1 MKIKSLLL
9 ALVSVCAFPALAAT
23 ATIYSTNF
31 DSLPGANSTQLTPAK
46 FSELFS
52 DTTYLYPED
61 LSTGGRAL
69 RFGSSSKR
77 GSFTSVAMNCTPNAP
92 ITFTFDAAKYNS
104 NVNESLR
111 ITIIGSVSKE
121 IPNSKISSIY
131 TDPFTQ
137 GLTITFEEGV
147 TTDTFSFTIDTFGTN
162 ASRARLLIDNLTIT
176 QEVPDGDEPD
186 PVQLEA
192 PANLAVANVTY
203 ESASASWTKVDNAT
217 KYSVV
222 LVAGETETTNVVE
235 NTSISFNDLTPQTA
249 YSVKVAAVGNG
260 TTHLTSDYSTAF
272 SFTTEAAPVGEWNVL
287 IDEDFSLLT
296 TGDHTSTSNN
306 GKLTKANAPWAK
318 LDVEGVD
325 GDYYKV
331 NQAGGAVKFSTGTE
345 QGFVTTTNITFQAL
359 KTRITAYV
367 KGWNEKDGTPA
378 SFDVVINGQ
387 TYSSEFPKAY
397 ITSDFAEVVIEIPS
411 VTAGSYPVKITSTAG
426 DDMRFFLDSFK
437 IEQFVSESMT
447 TLPAPTSV
455 EAAAQTPYSVKV
467 NWSAVAGASSYTV
480 TLQMVDEEGNSVGSS
495 IVNAAGN
502 TETSIVIDGLADGVS
517 YNVSV
522 VAVGDDKILS
532 SEATTISITTP
543 IDTYKPVFTITDAAG
558 KAMDAFEAPKDDP
571 IVIMAS
577 AMVGEEAASVTAN
590 NLPEG
595 ATFVDGVLTWTPSL
609 ELEANTVFTVDFV
622 VTNEGGTYTQ
632 SITIKVAEANT
643 LVVGAITA
651 SDITATAA
659 TLSWDALPKASSYVY
674 DIWYGSSVIT
684 NGVEIESFFD
694 FKKSTAGVI
703 PFGFE
708 IEGGTDV
715 LTDNKDIGF
724 EHNIIKFDKVTG
736 TLITKK
742 YPKAVT
748 ALSIYI
754 AKNKADTAEG
764 ATGNPVT
771 IYASA
776 DDGATWV
783 LVETFTADQLPA
795 KNTFTYDFDAA
806 LNYTRFKVE
815 YNKVEMNLGL
825 SCVGVTYAGAGAKMF
840 AQDQTTTDTSI
851 SLPKGLRANTE
862 YYVRIKPVNET
873 RECAY
878 KYVRFV
884 TGKADPATYIIVR

>member
-9 ALVSVCAFPALAAT
+9 VLVSVCAFPALAAT

-52 DTTYLYPED
+52 ATTYLYPED

-111 ITIIGSVSKE
+111 ITIGSVTKE

-131 TDPFTQ
+131 TDSFTQ
-137 GLTITFEEGV
+137 GLTISFEEGV
-147 TTDTFSFTIDTFGTN
+147 TTDTFSFTIDTFGTST
-162 ASRARLLIDNLTIT
+162 SRARLLIDNLTIT

-203 ESASASWTKVDNAT
+203 ESASASWTAVENAT

-222 LVAGETETTNVVE
+222 LVAGETETTFE
-235 NTSISFNDLTPQTA
+235 TTETTFAFEDLEAETA
-249 YSVKVAAVGNG
+249 YAVKVAAVGNG
-260 TTHLTSDYSTAF
+260 TTYLTSDDSTV
-272 SFTTEAAPVGEWNVL
+272 SFTTVAAPAGGWNVL
-287 IDEDFSLLT
+287 FYDDLSKVDS
-296 TGDHTSTSNN
+296 GNHTSTSHSAV
-306 GKLTKANAPWAK
+306 KAAQVPWAK
-318 LDVEGVD
+318 LETDGVD
-325 GDYYKV
+325 YSKV
-331 NQAGGAVKFSTGTE
+331 YAAGGALKFSTASI

-367 KGWNEKDGTPA
+367 KGWNQKDGTPA

-411 VTAGSYPVKITSTAG
+411 VTAGSFPVKITSTNG
-426 DDMRFFLDSFK
+426 DDYRFFLDSFK

-455 EAAAQTPYSVKV
+455 EATELTPYSVKV

-543 IDTYKPVFTITDAAG
+543 VDTYKPVFTITDAAG

-577 AMVGEEAASVTAN
+577 AMVGEEAAAVTAN

-632 SITIKVAEANT
+632 SVTIKVVEANT

-694 FKKSTAGVI
+694 FENVRDGVI
-703 PFGFE
+703 PVGFE
-708 IEGGTDV
+708 IEGANGC
-715 LTDNKDIGF
+715 LKDNGDIEF

-783 LVETFTADQLPA
+783 PVETYTIDQLPA
-795 KNTFTYDFDAA
+795 KNTFTYNFDVA

-815 YNKVEMNLGL
+815 YNKVEMNLGI
-825 SCVGVTYAGAGAKMF
+825 SCVGVAYAGAGAKVF
-840 AQDQTTTDTSI
+840 AQDQTTTDTLI

>member
-9 ALVSVCAFPALAAT
+9 ALLFAFAT
-23 ATIYSTNF
+23 TAFGETVTVYQTNF
-31 DSLPGANSTQLTPAK
+31 DDLPGANAIEPSEYSNLIASSTN
-46 FSELFS
+46 
-52 DTTYLYPED
+52 LYPED
-61 LSTGGRAL
+61 LTSGGRAL
-69 RFGSSSKR
+69 RLGSSSAR
-77 GSFTSVAMNCTPNAP
+77 GSFTSIEMNCTPNAP
-92 ITFTFDAAKYNS
+92 ITFTFDVARHNDA
-104 NVNESLR
+104 VNNTIR
-111 ITIIGSVSKE
+111 ITINGVSRDILPTEFPTLLADSFTTGLSV
-121 IPNSKISSIY
+121 
-131 TDPFTQ
+131 
-137 GLTITFEEGV
+137 TFEDGV
-147 TTDTFSFTIDTFGTN
+147 PTSTFTFTMETVGG
-162 ASRARLLIDNLTIT
+162 AAAKARTYFDNLVIT
-176 QEVPDGDEPD
+176 QDIVESETPAD
-186 PVQLEA
+186 PVQLAA
-192 PANLAVANVTY
+192 PAGIAAEVTY
-203 ESASASWTKVDNAT
+203 ESATVSWKEVENAT
-217 KYSVV
+217 KYSVIFV
-222 LVAGETETTNVVE
+222 NGETETEYETTE
-235 NTSISFNDLTPQTA
+235 TSITFENLIAETV
-249 YSVKVAAVGNG
+249 YSVKVAAVGDDVSY
-260 TTHLTSDYSTAF
+260 LTSEYSTA
-272 SFTTEAAPVGEWNVL
+272 SFTTEAAPEGEWKVL
-287 IDEDFSLLT
+287 FYDDFSLLT

-387 TYSSEFPKAY
+387 TYSAEPFPQAY

-411 VTAGSYPVKITSTAG
+411 VTAGSFPVKITSTNG
-426 DDMRFFLDSFK
+426 DDYRFFLDSFK
-437 IEQFVSESMT
+437 IEQFVLST
-447 TLPAPTSV
+447 LGVLPAPTSV
-455 EAAAQTPYSVKV
+455 EAVAQTPYSVKV
-467 NWSAVAGASSYTV
+467 DWSAVTGAASYTI
-480 TLQMVDEEGNSVGSS
+480 TLEMVDEEGNPVGTS
-495 IVNAAGN
+495 IAKSAGY
-502 TETSIVIDGLADGVS
+502 TETSIVVDGLADGAK

-522 VAVGDDKILS
+522 VAVGDGAASLDS
-532 SEATTISITTP
+532 VAATTTVTTP
-543 IDTYKPVFTITDAAG
+543 ADTYKPVFTITDAAG

-577 AMVGEEAASVTAN
+577 AMVGEEVASVTAN

-609 ELEANTVFTVDFV
+609 EMEANTVFTVDFV
-622 VTNEGGTYTQ
+622 VTNEGGTYTT
-632 SITIKVAEANT
+632 SVTITVAEALP
-643 LVVGAITA
+643 LVVGEITA

-694 FKKSTAGVI
+694 FEGVRKGVI
-703 PFGFE
+703 PYDVTINGAN
-708 IEGGTDV
+708 GTYA
-715 LTDNKDIGF
+715 DNKDFDF
-724 EHNIIKFDKVTG
+724 EHNVVCFNDDTG
-736 TLITKK
+736 YVITKA

-748 ALSIYI
+748 TLSAYFVKNN
-754 AKNKADTAEG
+754 AKTEEG
-764 ATGNPVT
+764 LTGNPVT
-771 IYASA
+771 VYASS

-783 LVETFTADQLPA
+783 QIESYAAADLA
-795 KNTFTYDFDAA
+795 ADEIRVFEFDAA
-806 LNYTRFKVE
+806 LNYTRFKFE
-815 YNKVEMNLGL
+815 WQQVEMNFGI
-825 SCVGVTYAGAGAKMF
+825 SAIAATYAGAGAKVF

-878 KYVRFV
+878 KYIRFV

>member
-9 ALVSVCAFPALAAT
+9 VLLFAF
-23 ATIYSTNF
+23 ATIASAKTVTIISENF
-31 DSLPGANSTQLTPAK
+31 DSLDSARTTAVKASDLPALIDAIANCYAETQDYSKVA
-46 FSELFS
+46 
-52 DTTYLYPED
+52 YP
-61 LSTGGRAL
+61 SRGL
-69 RFGSSSKR
+69 RFSNTSNYGSLTTKDFACEPNMPIKIAFKLASYVDEYK
-77 GSFTSVAMNCTPNAP
+77 GVFEVTVGGQKFTPVPTTVAPN
-92 ITFTFDAAKYNS
+92 
-104 NVNESLR
+104 
-111 ITIIGSVSKE
+111 
-121 IPNSKISSIY
+121 Y
-131 TDPFTQ
+131 TDYEIYLEN
-137 GLTITFEEGV
+137 GI
-147 TTDTFSFTIDTFGTN
+147 N
-162 ASRARLLIDNLTIT
+162 ASSFDIVMVVPSGTKSGYKSCVVIDDLVIT
-176 QEVPDGDEPD
+176 QEILDPDVPA
-186 PVQLEA
+186 VQLEA
-192 PANLAVANVTY
+192 PKDLAVANLTH
-203 ESASASWTKVDNAT
+203 ESAVASWTKVDNAT

-222 LVAGETETTNVVE
+222 LVAGEIETTFETTETTFAFE
-235 NTSISFNDLTPQTA
+235 NLEAETA
-249 YSVKVAAVGNG
+249 YTVKVAAVGNG

-272 SFTTEAAPVGEWNVL
+272 SFTTEAAPAGGWNVL
-287 IDEDFSLLT
+287 FYDDLSKVDS
-296 TGDHTSTSNN
+296 GNHTSTSHSAV
-306 GKLTKANAPWAK
+306 KAAQVPWAK
-318 LDVEGVD
+318 LETDGVD
-325 GDYYKV
+325 YSKV
-331 NQAGGAVKFSTGTE
+331 YAAGGALKFSTASI

-367 KGWNEKDGTPA
+367 KGWNQKDGTPA

-387 TYSSEFPKAY
+387 TYSEPFPQAY

-411 VTAGSYPVKITSTAG
+411 VTAGSFPVKITSTNG
-426 DDMRFFLDSFK
+426 DDYRFFLDSFK

-455 EAAAQTPYSVKV
+455 EATELTPYSVKV

-502 TETSIVIDGLADGVS
+502 TETSIVVDGLADGVS

-543 IDTYKPVFTITDAAG
+543 VDTYKPVFTITDAAG
-558 KAMDAFEAPKDDP
+558 KVMDAFEAPKDDP

-577 AMVGEEAASVTAN
+577 AMVGEEAAAVTAN

-632 SITIKVAEANT
+632 SVTIKVVEANT

-684 NGVEIESFFD
+684 NGVEIESFLD

-795 KNTFTYDFDAA
+795 KNTFSYDFDAA

-825 SCVGVTYAGAGAKMF
+825 SCVGVAYASAGAKMF
-840 AQDQTTTDTSI
+840 AQNQTTTDTSI
-851 SLPKGLRANTE
+851 SITKGLRANTE
-862 YYVRIKPVNET
+862 YFVRIKPVNET

-878 KYVRFV
+878 KYIRFV
-884 TGKADPATYIIVR
+884 

>member
-52 DTTYLYPED
+52 ATTYLYPED

-111 ITIIGSVSKE
+111 ITIGSVTKE

-131 TDPFTQ
+131 TDSFTQ
-137 GLTITFEEGV
+137 GLTISFEEGV
-147 TTDTFSFTIDTFGTN
+147 TTDTFSFTIDTFGTST
-162 ASRARLLIDNLTIT
+162 SRARLLIDNLTIT

-192 PANLAVANVTY
+192 PANLAVANLTH
-203 ESASASWTKVDNAT
+203 ESATASWTAVENAT

-222 LVAGETETTNVVE
+222 LVAGETETTFE
-235 NTSISFNDLTPQTA
+235 TTETTFAFEDLEAETA
-249 YSVKVAAVGNG
+249 YAVKVAAVGNG
-260 TTHLTSDYSTAF
+260 TTYLTSDDSTV
-272 SFTTEAAPVGEWNVL
+272 SFTTVAAPAGGWNVL
-287 IDEDFSLLT
+287 FYDDLSKVDS
-296 TGDHTSTSNN
+296 GNHTSTSHSAV
-306 GKLTKANAPWAK
+306 KAAQVPWAK
-318 LDVEGVD
+318 LETDGVD
-325 GDYYKV
+325 YSKV
-331 NQAGGAVKFSTGTE
+331 YAAGGALKFSTASI

-387 TYSSEFPKAY
+387 TYSEPFPQAY

-455 EAAAQTPYSVKV
+455 EAVAQTPYSVKV

-480 TLQMVDEEGNSVGSS
+480 TLQMVDEEGNSVGSP
-495 IVNAAGN
+495 IVNAAGY
-502 TETSIVIDGLADGVS
+502 TETSIVVDGLADDAS

-522 VAVGDDKILS
+522 VAVGDDTTLS
-532 SEATTISITTP
+532 SDATTTTVATP
-543 IDTYKPVFTITDAAG
+543 ADTYKPIFTVTDAAG
-558 KAMDAFEAPKDDP
+558 KAMDAFEAPKDDS

-577 AMVGEEAASVTAN
+577 AMVGEEAAAVTAN

-609 ELEANTVFTVDFV
+609 EMEANTVFTVDFV

-632 SITIKVAEANT
+632 STTIKVVEANT

-851 SLPKGLRANTE
+851 SITKGLRANTE

-878 KYVRFV
+878 KYIRFV

>member
-9 ALVSVCAFPALAAT
+9 ALLFVFSTTAFAET
-23 ATIYSTNF
+23 VTVYQTNF
-31 DSLPGANSTQLTPAK
+31 DDLPGANAIEPSEYSNLIASSTN
-46 FSELFS
+46 
-52 DTTYLYPED
+52 LYPED
-61 LSTGGRAL
+61 LTSGGRAL
-69 RFGSSSKR
+69 RLGSSSAR
-77 GSFTSVAMNCTPNAP
+77 GNFTSIEMNCTPNAP
-92 ITFTFDAAKYNS
+92 ITFTFDVARHNDA
-104 NVNESLR
+104 VNNTIR
-111 ITIIGSVSKE
+111 ITINGVTRDILPTEFPTLLADSFTTGLSV
-121 IPNSKISSIY
+121 
-131 TDPFTQ
+131 
-137 GLTITFEEGV
+137 TFEDGV
-147 TTDTFSFTIDTFGTN
+147 PTSTFTFKMETVGG
-162 ASRARLLIDNLTIT
+162 AAAKARTYFDNLVIT
-176 QEVPDGDEPD
+176 QDIVESETPAD
-186 PVQLEA
+186 PVQLAA
-192 PANLAVANVTY
+192 PAGIAAEVTY
-203 ESASASWTKVDNAT
+203 ESATVSWEEVENAT
-217 KYSVV
+217 KYSVIFV
-222 LVAGETETTNVVE
+222 NGETETEYETTE
-235 NTSISFNDLTPQTA
+235 TSITFENLTAETA
-249 YSVKVAAVGNG
+249 YSVKVAAVGDDVSY
-260 TTHLTSDYSTAF
+260 LTSEYSTA
-272 SFTTEAAPVGEWNVL
+272 SFTTEAAPAGGWNVL
-287 IDEDFSLLT
+287 FYDDLSKVDS
-296 TGDHTSTSNN
+296 GNHTSTSHSAV
-306 GKLTKANAPWAK
+306 KAAQVPWAK
-318 LDVEGVD
+318 LETDGVD
-325 GDYYKV
+325 YSKV
-331 NQAGGAVKFSTGTE
+331 YAAGGALKFSTASI

-367 KGWNEKDGTPA
+367 KGWNQKDGTPA

-387 TYSSEFPKAY
+387 TYSEPFPQAY

-411 VTAGSYPVKITSTAG
+411 VTAGSFPVKITSTNG
-426 DDMRFFLDSFK
+426 DDYRFFLDSFK

-455 EAAAQTPYSVKV
+455 EAVAQTPYSVKV

-502 TETSIVIDGLADGVS
+502 TETSIVVDGLADGVS

-577 AMVGEEAASVTAN
+577 AMVGEEAAAVTAN

-609 ELEANTVFTVDFV
+609 EMEAGTVYTVDFV

-694 FKKSTAGVI
+694 FEGVSKGVI
-703 PFGFE
+703 PYDVTIDGAD
-708 IEGGTDV
+708 GTYA
-715 LTDNKDIGF
+715 DNVKLLPF
-724 EHNIIKFDKVTG
+724 EHNIIQFSKGNGYIVT
-736 TLITKK
+736 KQ

-748 ALSIYI
+748 HLDVYF
-754 AKNKADTAEG
+754 AKNATDNNTITEPRLVIYGSSDNGQSWVQIEAYTAADLSKTE
-764 ATGNPVT
+764 
-771 IYASA
+771 IR
-776 DDGATWV
+776 
-783 LVETFTADQLPA
+783 
-795 KNTFTYDFDAA
+795 TYDFDSS
-806 LNYTRFKVE
+806 LNYTRFKFE
-815 YNKVEMNLGL
+815 YQKLDIN
-825 SCVGVTYAGAGAKMF
+825 VGISAISATYAGAGAKVF

>member
-31 DSLPGANSTQLTPAK
+31 DSLQGANTTQLTPAK

-52 DTTYLYPED
+52 DATYMYPED

-77 GSFTSVAMNCTPNAP
+77 GSFTSVDFECTPNAP

-111 ITIIGSVSKE
+111 ITIGSVSKE

-131 TDPFTQ
+131 TDSFTQ

-203 ESASASWTKVDNAT
+203 ESATASWTAVTNA
-217 KYSVV
+217 KEYSVV
-222 LVAGETETTNVVE
+222 LVAGETETTNTVKT
-235 NTSISFNDLTPQTA
+235 TSIDFTDLSAETA
-249 YSVKVAAVGNG
+249 YSVKVAAVGDDVSY
-260 TTHLTSDYSTAF
+260 LTSEYSTAL
-272 SFTTEAAPVGEWNVL
+272 FTTEAAPEGEWKVL
-287 IDEDFSLLT
+287 FYDDLSKVDS
-296 TGDHTSTSNN
+296 GNHTNTNHSAV
-306 GKLTKANAPWAK
+306 KAAQVPWAK
-318 LDVEGVD
+318 LETDGVD
-325 GDYYKV
+325 YSKV
-331 NQAGGAVKFSTGTE
+331 YAAGGALKFSTGSA
-345 QGFVTTTNITFQAL
+345 QGYITTTNITFQAL

-378 SFDVVINGQ
+378 TFDVVINGQ
-387 TYSSEFPKAY
+387 TYSEPFPQAY

-411 VTAGSYPVKITSTAG
+411 VTAGSFPVMITSTNG
-426 DDMRFFLDSFK
+426 DDYRFFLDSFK

-455 EAAAQTPYSVKV
+455 EAVAQTPYSVKV

-480 TLQMVDEEGNSVGSS
+480 TLQKVDEEGNSVGSS

-502 TETSIVIDGLADGVS
+502 TETSIVVDGLADGVS

-558 KAMDAFEAPKDDP
+558 KAMDAFTAPLTDP
-571 IVIMAS
+571 IVINAS
-577 AMVGEEAASVTAN
+577 AMVGEEAAEVAVEGA
-590 NLPEG
+590 PEG
-595 ATFVDGVLTWTPSL
+595 ATFVDGVFTWTPDGVEVGTEVTLNFS
-609 ELEANTVFTVDFV
+609 
-622 VTNEGGTYTQ
+622 VTNEGGTYTT
-632 SITIKVAEANT
+632 SVTITVAEALP
-643 LVVGAITA
+643 LVVGEITV
-651 SDITATAA
+651 SDIKATGA
-659 TLSWDALPKASSYVY
+659 TLSWDAVAKATSYTY
-674 DIWYGSSVIT
+674 DIWRGSSIIT
-684 NGVEIESFFD
+684 NGVDMETFFD
-694 FKKSTAGVI
+694 FKNLRDGVI
-703 PFGFE
+703 PVGFE
-708 IEGGTDV
+708 IEGAASEC
-715 LTDNKDIGF
+715 LKDNGDIEF

-754 AKNKADTAEG
+754 AKNEASTAEG

-783 LVETFTADQLPA
+783 QVETYTIDQLPS
-795 KNTFTYDFDAA
+795 KNTFTYNFDVA

-815 YNKVEMNLGL
+815 YNKVKMNLGI
-825 SCVGVTYAGAGAKMF
+825 SCVGVAYAGAGAKMF
-840 AQDQTTTDTSI
+840 AENQTTTDTSI
-851 SLPKGLRANTE
+851 TIPKGLVADSE
-862 YYVRIKPVNET
+862 YFVRVKATNDAGSDN
-873 RECAY
+873 AY
-878 KYVRFV
+878 KYFRFK
-884 TGKADPATYIIVR
+884 TEKADSATVIIIQ

>member
-9 ALVSVCAFPALAAT
+9 ALLFAFAT
-23 ATIYSTNF
+23 TAFAETVTVYQTNF
-31 DSLPGANSTQLTPAK
+31 DDLPGANAIEPSEYSNLIASSTN
-46 FSELFS
+46 
-52 DTTYLYPED
+52 LYPED
-61 LSTGGRAL
+61 LTSGGRAL
-69 RFGSSSKR
+69 RLGSSSAR
-77 GSFTSVAMNCTPNAP
+77 GSFTSIEMNCTPNAP
-92 ITFTFDAAKYNS
+92 ITFTFDVARHNDA
-104 NVNESLR
+104 VNNTIR
-111 ITIIGSVSKE
+111 ITINGVTRDILPTEFPTLLADSFTTGLSV
-121 IPNSKISSIY
+121 
-131 TDPFTQ
+131 
-137 GLTITFEEGV
+137 TFEDGV
-147 TTDTFSFTIDTFGTN
+147 PTSTFTFKMETVGG
-162 ASRARLLIDNLTIT
+162 AAAKARTYFDNLVIT
-176 QEVPDGDEPD
+176 QDIVESETPAD
-186 PVQLEA
+186 PVQLAA
-192 PANLAVANVTY
+192 PAGIAAEVTY
-203 ESASASWTKVDNAT
+203 ESATVSWEEVENAT
-217 KYSVV
+217 KYSVIF
-222 LVAGETETTNVVE
+222 LNGETETEYETTE
-235 NTSISFNDLTPQTA
+235 TSITFENLTAEIA

-272 SFTTEAAPVGEWNVL
+272 SFATEAAPVGGWNVL
-287 IDEDFSLLT
+287 FDEDLSEITSGNSTGTKGSGTDIGSSLNWVQ
-296 TGDHTSTSNN
+296 DHY
-306 GKLTKANAPWAK
+306 L
-318 LDVEGVD
+318 V
-325 GDYYKV
+325 YK
-331 NQAGGAVKFSTGTE
+331 AGGAVRFSKESEKGYLL
-345 QGFVTTTNITFQAL
+345 TTNITFQAL
-359 KTRITAYV
+359 ETRISAYV
-367 KGWNEKDGTPA
+367 KGWSSTKPDYFAVE
-378 SFDVVINGQ
+378 INGKV
-387 TYSSEFPKAY
+387 YSNNFPQAVMAD
-397 ITSDFAEVVIEIPS
+397 DFAKVVIEIPS
-411 VTAGSYPVKITSTAG
+411 VTAGTYPVKITYAENETTK
-426 DDMRFFLDSFK
+426 DMRFFLDSFK

-467 NWSAVAGASSYTV
+467 NWFAVAGASSYTV

-502 TETSIVIDGLADGVS
+502 TETSIVVDGLADGVS

-543 IDTYKPVFTITDAAG
+543 IDTYKPVFTITDATG

-577 AMVGEEAASVTAN
+577 AMVGEEAAAVTAN

-609 ELEANTVFTVDFV
+609 EMEANTVFTVDFV

-632 SITIKVAEANT
+632 SVTIKVVEANT

-659 TLSWDALPKASSYVY
+659 TLSWDALPKASCYVY

-825 SCVGVTYAGAGAKMF
+825 SCVGVAYASAGAKMF

>member
-52 DTTYLYPED
+52 ATTYLYPED

-77 GSFTSVAMNCTPNAP
+77 GSFTSVTTNCTPNAP

-111 ITIIGSVSKE
+111 ITIGSVSKE

-131 TDPFTQ
+131 TDSFTQ

-147 TTDTFSFTIDTFGTN
+147 TTDTFSFTIDTLGTN

-203 ESASASWTKVDNAT
+203 ESASASWTAVENAT

-222 LVAGETETTNVVE
+222 LVAGEIETTFETTET
-235 NTSISFNDLTPQTA
+235 SITFEDLEAETA
-249 YSVKVAAVGNG
+249 YAVKVAAVGND
-260 TTHLTSDYSTAF
+260 TTYLTSDYSTAF
-272 SFTTEAAPVGEWNVL
+272 SFTTVAAPVGEWNVL

-359 KTRITAYV
+359 ETRITAYV

-378 SFDVVINGQ
+378 TFDIVINGQ
-387 TYSSEFPKAY
+387 TYSEEFPKAY

-411 VTAGSYPVKITSTAG
+411 VTAGTYPVKITSTAG

-447 TLPAPTSV
+447 ALPAPTSV

-502 TETSIVIDGLADGVS
+502 TETSIVVDGLADGAK

-577 AMVGEEAASVTAN
+577 AMVGEEAAAVTAN

-609 ELEANTVFTVDFV
+609 EMEANTVFTVDFV

-632 SITIKVAEANT
+632 SVTINVVEANT

-694 FKKSTAGVI
+694 FEGVSKGVI
-703 PFGFE
+703 PYDVTIDGAD
-708 IEGGTDV
+708 GTY
-715 LTDNKDIGF
+715 TDNVKVLPF
-724 EHNIIKFDKVTG
+724 EHNIIQFSKGNGYIVT
-736 TLITKK
+736 KQ

-748 ALSIYI
+748 HLDVYF
-754 AKNKADTAEG
+754 AKNGTDNNTITEPRLVIYGSSDNGQSWVQIEAYTAADLSKTE
-764 ATGNPVT
+764 
-771 IYASA
+771 IR
-776 DDGATWV
+776 
-783 LVETFTADQLPA
+783 
-795 KNTFTYDFDAA
+795 TYDFDPS
-806 LNYTRFKVE
+806 LNYTRFKFE
-815 YNKVEMNLGL
+815 YQKLDIN
-825 SCVGVTYAGAGAKMF
+825 VGISAISATYAGAGATVF

>member
-9 ALVSVCAFPALAAT
+9 ALLFAFATTASAKTVTIISENFNSLTSARTTAVKAEKLPALIDAIAYCYGET
-23 ATIYSTNF
+23 QDYSEV
-31 DSLPGANSTQLTPAK
+31 A
-46 FSELFS
+46 
-52 DTTYLYPED
+52 YP
-61 LSTGGRAL
+61 SRGL
-69 RFGSSSKR
+69 RFSNTQNY
-77 GSFTSVAMNCTPNAP
+77 GSFRTVDFACEPNMP
-92 ITFTFDAAKYNS
+92 IKIKFKIAKYVDAYNGKF
-104 NVNESLR
+104 NVIVASKTYTPE
-111 ITIIGSVSKE
+111 ITTVA
-121 IPNSKISSIY
+121 PNY
-131 TDPFTQ
+131 TDYEIYLEN
-137 GLTITFEEGV
+137 GI
-147 TTDTFSFTIDTFGTN
+147 N
-162 ASRARLLIDNLTIT
+162 ASSFDIVMEVPSGTKSSYKACVVIDDLVIT
-176 QEVPDGDEPD
+176 QEILDPDVPA
-186 PVQLEA
+186 VQLEV
-192 PANLAVANVTY
+192 PNGLAVANITH

-222 LVAGETETTNVVE
+222 LVAGETETTFE
-235 NTSISFNDLTPQTA
+235 TTETSITFENLTAETV
-249 YSVKVAAVGNG
+249 YSVKVAAVGND

-272 SFTTEAAPVGEWNVL
+272 SFKTDAAPAGEWKVL
-287 IDEDFSLLT
+287 FDEDFSLLT

-318 LDVEGVD
+318 LEVEGET

-331 NQAGGAVKFSTGTE
+331 NQAGGAVKFSTASI

-367 KGWNEKDGTPA
+367 KGWNETDGTPA

-411 VTAGSYPVKITSTAG
+411 VTAGTYPVKITSTAG

-455 EAAAQTPYSVKV
+455 EAVAQTPYSVKV
-467 NWSAVAGASSYTV
+467 DWSAVTGATSYTIA
-480 TLQMVDEEGNSVGSS
+480 LQMVDEEGNPVGSS

-502 TETSIVIDGLADGVS
+502 TETSIVVDGLADGVS

-558 KAMDAFEAPKDDP
+558 KAMDSFEAPKDDP
-571 IVIMAS
+571 IVIIAS
-577 AMVGEEAASVTAN
+577 AMVGEEAAAVTAN

-609 ELEANTVFTVDFV
+609 EMEANTVFTVDFV
-622 VTNEGGTYTQ
+622 VINEGGTYTQ
-632 SITIKVAEANT
+632 SVTIKVVEANT
-643 LVVGAITA
+643 LVVGAITT

-694 FKKSTAGVI
+694 FEGVSKGVI
-703 PFGFE
+703 PYDVTIDGAD
-708 IEGGTDV
+708 GTYA
-715 LTDNKDIGF
+715 DNVKALPF
-724 EHNIIKFDKVTG
+724 EHNIIEFSKGNGYIVT
-736 TLITKK
+736 KQ

-748 ALSIYI
+748 HLDVYF
-754 AKNKADTAEG
+754 AKNATDNNTITEPRLVIYGSSDNGQSWVQIEAYTAADLSKTE
-764 ATGNPVT
+764 
-771 IYASA
+771 IR
-776 DDGATWV
+776 
-783 LVETFTADQLPA
+783 
-795 KNTFTYDFDAA
+795 TYDFDSS
-806 LNYTRFKVE
+806 LNYTRFKFE
-815 YNKVEMNLGL
+815 YQKLDIN
-825 SCVGVTYAGAGAKMF
+825 VGISAISATYAGAGAKVF